1 MFLEAEKQMNYKINE
16 RKKKNKYTFW
26 KILGFILKSVA
37 DFMYSRIGFTILFII
52 LGLLLLFSLWK
63 LDINNRNQVALENRK
78 AYEMCQKYAPSKTY
92 QIKSSNRRKSYGK
105 YGGSYQTFS
114 TRNFVVINN
123 EVFEVSY
130 EVFELF
136 HENQIC
142 K

>member
-1 MFLEAEKQMNYKINE
+1 MNYKINE

-26 KILGFILKSVA
+26 KILGFILKAVA
-37 DFMYSRIGFTILFII
+37 DFMYSRIGFTILFIV

-92 QIKSSNRRKSYGK
+92 QTRSSIRRKNYGK
-105 YGGSYQTFS
+105 YAGSYRTS
-114 TRNFVVINN
+114 VTRNFVVINN
-123 EVFEVSY
+123 EVFEVSS
-130 EVFELF
+130 EVFGLF
-136 HENQIC
+136 QEGQIC